1 METGRSDNQSSRRNP
16 HDLFREIDA
25 LCNGIDS
32 AVSNGVQEAETS
44 AIQAGLKDQDARDRG
59 KRKSQYSQLLSCRL
73 VDVEIQPF
81 ESSSLR
87 DRASLAVRSASGSF
101 RESIEVAECFA
112 LIEFLLAHDFVTLAT
127 GKVRRDRE
135 PREDEDRVF
144 TWFILGRTNSHQ
156 PHKSKEG

>member
-1 METGRSDNQSSRRNP
+1 MSDNQSSSRNP

-25 LCNGIDS
+25 LCSEIDS
-32 AVSNGVQEAETS
+32 AVPSGVQEAETS
-44 AIQAGLKDQDARDRG
+44 RFQAVLKDQDTRDRE
-59 KRKSQYSQLLSCRL
+59 KRKGQYSQLLSCRL

-81 ESSSLR
+81 ESPR
-87 DRASLAVRSASGSF
+87 DRASLTVRSASGSF
-101 RESIEVAECFA
+101 RESIEVGECFA

-144 TWFILGRTNSHQ
+144 TWFILGKANA
-156 PHKSKEG
+156 